1 MTKPVEVNGVVIGSG
16 LPKICVPLTGKK
28 KEELLEEASRA
39 KAAAPDL
46 AEWRADYYEHL
57 NCEEDFIETLKE
69 IREELGE
76 IPLICTI
83 RTVSEGGNA
92 EITEEE
98 YRTCILAAAESG
110 YAEVM
115 DVEVF
120 SVKNAEALIESIHKT
135 GAKVIASTHDFQKTD
150 DSETL
155 KKRFLSMDATGADI
169 LKMAVMPAEFD
180 DVASLMQVTNEMV
193 EEHTEKPV
201 ISMAMGNL
209 GSISRIAGENFGS
222 AVTFAAIGAASAPG
236 QFPIEELRMMMN
248 VLHKKNIE
256 ED

>member
-1 MTKPVEVNGVVIGSG
+1 MTKPVKVKHVEIGSG
-16 LPKICVPLTGKK
+16 LPKICVPLTGKDRPA
-28 KEELLEEASRA
+28 LLEEASRA
-39 KAAAPDL
+39 KTATPDL
-46 AEWRADYYEHL
+46 VEWRADFYENL
-57 NCEEDFIETLKE
+57 NREEDLLETLKE

-76 IPLICTI
+76 IPMIFTI
-83 RTVSEGGNA
+83 RTALEGGKA
-92 EITEEE
+92 ELTGEE
-98 YRTCILAAAESG
+98 YRTCIMEAAESG
-110 YAEVM
+110 CAEVV
-115 DVEVF
+115 DIEVF
-120 SVKNAEALIESIHKT
+120 SVENADELIECIHKT

-150 DSETL
+150 DSEIL

-180 DVASLMQVTNEMV
+180 DVASLMQVTNEVV
-193 EEHTEKPV
+193 EEYTEKPV

-222 AVTFAAIGAASAPG
+222 SVTFATIGAASAPG

>member
-1 MTKPVEVNGVVIGSG
+1 MTKPVEVNGVTIGNG

-28 KEELLEEASRA
+28 REELLEEASRIR
-39 KAAAPDL
+39 AAAPDL
-46 AEWRADYYEHL
+46 VEWRADYYEHL
-57 NCEEDFIETLKE
+57 NCEEDFTRTLKE
-69 IREELGE
+69 IKEELGDL
-76 IPLICTI
+76 PLIFTI
-83 RTVSEGGNA
+83 RSAEGGGNVD
-92 EITEEE
+92 ISEEE
-98 YRTCILAAAESG
+98 YAARALEAAESG
-110 YAEVM
+110 CAELI

-120 SVKNAEALIESIHKT
+120 SRKDIDQLIEKIHTT
-135 GAKVIASTHDFQKTD
+135 GAKVIASSHDFHKTD
-150 DSETL
+150 DSEIL
-155 KKRFLSMDATGADI
+155 KKRFLDMNSTGADI
-169 LKMAVMPAEFD
+169 LKMAVMPTEFD

-222 AVTFAAIGAASAPG
+222 AVTFAVIGAASAPG

-256 ED
+256 EN

>member
-1 MTKPVEVNGVVIGSG
+1 MTKPIEVNGVVIGSG

-28 KEELLEEASRA
+28 REELLEEASRA
-39 KAAAPDL
+39 RAAAPDL
-46 AEWRADYYEHL
+46 VEWRADHYEHL
-57 NCEEDFIETLKE
+57 NCEEDFTQTLKE
-69 IREELGE
+69 IKEELGDLPM
-76 IPLICTI
+76 IFTI
-83 RTVSEGGNA
+83 RSMAEGGKA
-92 EITEEE
+92 DISEED
-98 YRTCILAAAESG
+98 YAARTLEAAESG
-110 YAEVM
+110 CAELI

-120 SVKNAEALIESIHKT
+120 SRKNTDQLIEKLHTT

-150 DSETL
+150 DSEIL
-155 KKRFLSMDATGADI
+155 KKRFLDMDATGADL

-180 DVASLMQVTNEMV
+180 DVASLMQVTNEIV
-193 EEHTEKPV
+193 EEYTEKPV

-222 AVTFAAIGAASAPG
+222 AVTFATIGAASAPG